1 MAKHSAHD
9 KMVLVKHKP
18 GRRRKLIIMVSLLA
32 LVCASAAYYIG
43 IFEMQIRH
51 QAALESL
58 SSLSKQHRETL
69 KENELLTQQVQ
80 NFKQSDAINVRAK
93 QEIQATI
100 GQLSD
105 RVAQLQKDVTFYQ
118 SIMAPSK
125 NNKGLQIQ
133 SIELSALEQNR
144 RYAYKI
150 VLAQVAS
157 RRGYIQGV
165 VAVNLVGKQGS
176 ESVVIPLRDV
186 SSVQELGMKFR
197 FKYFQEFDGKISLP
211 EGFEPEQIQVVAQ
224 SKGKNASRIELNSE
238 WRELLPDFVK
248 SESSEAPATD
258 S

>member
-1 MAKHSAHD
+1 MAKNSAHD
-9 KMVLVKHKP
+9 KMILVRHKP
-18 GRRRKLIIMVSLLA
+18 GRRRRLMIQIALLT

-43 IFEMQIRH
+43 VFEMQIRH
-51 QAALESL
+51 NAAVESL
-58 SSLSKQHRETL
+58 SSLSSQYRQAL
-69 KENELLTQQVQ
+69 AENEQLKQQVE
-80 NFKQSDAINVRAK
+80 NLKQSEAINERAK

-100 GQLSD
+100 GELRD

-118 SIMAPSK
+118 GIMAPSK

-133 SIELSALEQNR
+133 SMEFSALEQNR

-157 RRGYIQGV
+157 RRNYVEGV
-165 VAVNLVGKQGS
+165 VAVNLVGKQDA

-197 FKYFQEFDGKISLP
+197 FKYFQEFVGKISLP

-224 SKGKNASRIELNSE
+224 SKGKNASRVESNKAWSELIPGASN
-238 WRELLPDFVK
+238 PGQ
-248 SESSEAPATD
+248 
-258 S
+258 

>member
-133 SIELSALEQNR
+133 LIELSALEQNR

-150 VLAQVAS
+150 MFAQVAS
-157 RRGYIQGV
+157 KRKYVEGV
-165 VAVNLVGKQGS
+165 VAVNLVGKQNS
-176 ESVVIPLRDV
+176 ENVVLPLREV
-186 SSVQELGMKFR
+186 STVQELGMKFR
-197 FKYFQEFDGKISLP
+197 FKYFQEFEGKISLP

-224 SKGKNASRIELNSE
+224 SKGKDASRIELDRT
-238 WRELLPDFVK
+238 WTELVPGFTTLNEDAT
-248 SESSEAPATD
+248 SATD

>member
-1 MAKHSAHD
+1 MPKHSAHD

-18 GRRRKLIIMVSLLA
+18 GRRRKLIIRVALLA

-43 IFEMQIRH
+43 IFEMQVRH

-58 SSLSKQHRETL
+58 SSLSSQHRETL
-69 KENELLTQQVQ
+69 QENERLAQQVE
-80 NFKQSDAINVRAK
+80 NLKQSEAINARAK

-118 SIMAPSK
+118 NIMAPSK

-133 SIELSALEQNR
+133 LIELSALEQNR

-157 RRGYIQGV
+157 KRKYVEGV
-165 VAVNLVGKQGS
+165 VAVNLVGKQNS
-176 ESVVIPLRDV
+176 ESVVLPLREV

-197 FKYFQEFDGKISLP
+197 FKYFQEFVGKISLP

-224 SKGKNASRIELNSE
+224 SKGKDASRIELNRA
-238 WRELLPDFVK
+238 WLELDPEFA
-248 SESSEAPATD
+248 ESNQDEGLATD